1 MNLRDIKKDIEYVIG
16 AFIEDCSVV
25 AAVNEKV
32 PEEKIAGL
40 MEEAIELYNTL
51 RDKVNAKRE
60 ESAKT
65 YFTALRKEI
74 LEKTDALYTRLS
86 EAVSAPAE
94 EEKKPARKAA
104 PRKKKEAAEEP
115 APAAE

>member
-1 MNLRDIKKDIEYVIG
+1 MNLRDIKKDIEYVLG

-104 PRKKKEAAEEP
+104 PRKKKEAAEES